1 MSLDILGPMSTQ
13 APADVS
19 VSPSAADVIEAARR
33 IAPYAVVTPL
43 LESWALNERVG
54 GRILV
59 KAEMLQRTGSF
70 KFRGAV
76 NRLAQLSADE
86 RRCGVV
92 AYSSGNH
99 AQAIALA
106 ARLLGTSAVIVMPKD
121 APRVKIEK
129 TLAYGGEVVLY
140 DRYIEDRA
148 LIGSRLAAERGL
160 ALVPPF
166 DDPRVIAGQGT
177 LGLEVARQAN
187 AAGLRL
193 DAFLVSCSGGG
204 LTAGCALAL
213 EAESAQTAIYAVE
226 PEGFDDT
233 ARSLAAGQRV
243 ANQPGRDSICDA
255 ILVDKPGELTFPIN
269 QRRLSGGLVV
279 SDADALDAVAFAYD
293 ELKLVVEPGG
303 AVALAAVLTGKLD
316 CQGKTVAVVC
326 SGGNVDADLFS
337 SVLNRSARA
346 PAA

>member
-1 MSLDILGPMSTQ
+1 MSLDALGHMST
-13 APADVS
+13 PARPDGS
-19 VSPSAADVIEAARR
+19 SPSAADVHEAARR

-54 GRILV
+54 GRVLV

-86 RRCGVV
+86 RRRGVV

-106 ARLLGTSAVIVMPKD
+106 ARLLGTTAVIVMPKD
-121 APRVKIEK
+121 APHVKIEK
-129 TLAYGGEVVLY
+129 TLAYGGEVILY
-140 DRYIEDRA
+140 DRYTEDRA
-148 LIGSRLAAERGL
+148 SIGSRLASERGL

-166 DDPRVIAGQGT
+166 DDRRVIAGQGT
-177 LGLEVARQAN
+177 LGLEVARQAK
-187 AAGLRL
+187 AAGLEL

-213 EAESAQTAIYAVE
+213 EAESPQTAIYAVE

-243 ANQPGRDSICDA
+243 ANEPGHSSICDA
-255 ILVDKPGELTFPIN
+255 LLVDKPGELTFPIN
-269 QRRLSGGLVV
+269 QRRLAGGLVV
-279 SDADALDAVAFAYD
+279 SDAETLDAVAFAYD

-303 AVALAAVLTGKLD
+303 AVALAAVLAGKLD
-316 CQGKTVAVVC
+316 CRGRTVAVVC
-326 SGGNVDADLFS
+326 SGGNIDAGLFA
-337 SVLNRSARA
+337 SVLTRADKA